1 MVNESMKM
9 ATIKPKLPKIYKSK
23 RLNNANFGDF
33 TLNDYQVFLMLI
45 AKLGKIDE
53 NGNYL
58 QSEKLER
65 EHTLTALEFAHH
77 FNLDVKHAYTLLKK
91 AGTKMM
97 KSFITI
103 EHPELSE
110 TWQIGITSFAK
121 YNHKAGSITVE
132 FSDRIMPYLA
142 QVKQKFVL
150 YNLKEIANFGS
161 LYTTRLYELIQEF
174 KDTGILLITV
184 EKLRTAFAIGT
195 KYTAYKDFKNLTF
208 VHACNEINAKTDYNI
223 TFTEIKTGRK
233 VTSVQ
238 FEFKKTIV
246 EKRFKPDG
254 SQVNNYIKPK
264 HNSDK
269 IESVKTIETPKKPAP
284 AIAPRLKQK
293 PSDVAAKTIEDLKTK
308 FRVK

>member
-1 MVNESMKM
+1 M
-9 ATIKPKLPKIYKSK
+9 ATIKAKVPKVYKNK

-65 EHTLTALEFAHH
+65 EHTLSALEFAHR
-77 FNLDVKHAYTLLKK
+77 FNLDVKHAYGLLKK

-103 EHPELSE
+103 ERPESFK
-110 TWQIGITSFAK
+110 TWQIGITSFAE
-121 YNHKAGSITVE
+121 YNHKEGSITIRFTE
-132 FSDRIMPYLA
+132 EIMPYLA

-174 KDTGILLITV
+174 KDTGILLISV
-184 EKLRTAFAIGT
+184 EKLRVAFAVGT

-208 VHACNEINAKTDYNI
+208 SHACNEINDQTDYNI

-233 VTSVQ
+233 VTAIQ
-238 FEFKKTIV
+238 FEFKKTVV

-254 SQVNNYIKPK
+254 TQVNNYIKPK

-269 IESVKTIETPKKPAP
+269 IEAVKAIEAPKKPAP
-284 AIAPRLKQK
+284 IIAQK
-293 PSDVAAKTIEDLKTK
+293 PQKPHNPVAAEAIKSIQNMLLQKKINDTN
-308 FRVK
+308 

>member
-1 MVNESMKM
+1 MT
-9 ATIKPKLPKIYKSK
+9 TIKPKLPKIYKSK

-238 FEFKKTIV
+238 FEFKKTVV

-254 SQVNNYIKPK
+254 TQVNNYIKPK

-269 IESVKTIETPKKPAP
+269 TESVKAIETPKKPAP
-284 AIAPRLKQK
+284 IIMQK
-293 PSDVAAKTIEDLKTK
+293 PQKPHNPVAVEAIKNIRNMLAKK
-308 FRVK
+308 